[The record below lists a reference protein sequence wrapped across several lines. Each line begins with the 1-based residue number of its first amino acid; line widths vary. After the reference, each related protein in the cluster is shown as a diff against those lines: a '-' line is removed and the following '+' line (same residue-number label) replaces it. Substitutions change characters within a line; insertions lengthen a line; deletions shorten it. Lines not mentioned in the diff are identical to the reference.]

1 MSEATI
7 LQFPRRKVRA
17 ALRMAASAG
26 DGRLLDLTCL
36 SMSLMDDAR
45 HRPGDAGIGTA
56 GDTRTTAFLCA
67 GIILGA
73 IDREEFSLD

>member
-7 LQFPRRKVRA
+7 LQFPRRKIRPDLRTA
-17 ALRMAASAG
+17 AYAADDRLR
-26 DGRLLDLTCL
+26 DLACL

-45 HRPGDAGIGTA
+45 RSPGYVGVA

-73 IDREEFSLD
+73 IDREEFRFD